1 MSELVPIP
9 LPLLLRRAFLE
20 YEREGKIFDLPRAKF
35 FRGLPGLNTSVRFH
49 GHVASTPLGP
59 AAGPHDQ
66 LVQNIVLSWLG
77 GSRIIELKTVQIL
90 DELKI
95 PRPCIDI
102 VNVGY
107 NVEWSQELRL
117 EQSLREYV
125 GAAMFIEI
133 LKASRLLGNDFSGDG
148 GDTIFDM
155 SVGYDLKG
163 ISSPRVRA
171 WTESM
176 KDATP
181 IVDELRSTLTGE
193 WARYRDL
200 PFPTRI
206 SDTLTLSTFH
216 GCPAGEIEGIVSFL
230 LTEMDLNVCVKL
242 NPTLLGKQHVEHL
255 LHDVLGYRELL
266 VTQEAFDKDLQFSEA
281 MEMIPRLE
289 RLARSRG
296 KRLAVKFS
304 NTLVVKNHR
313 TFFTDEVMY
322 MSGAPLHVLTLN
334 LVQKFREGMAARGPL
349 LIKEGRPEGGVV
361 PSAPHGGS
369 VSRGPQVGA
378 LALPESIPTSFSA
391 GLDSNNMAN
400 CVAMNFI
407 PVTTCTDLL
416 RPGGYGRL
424 IRYME
429 KLGDKMRA
437 ADAARLPD
445 FVVRYAG
452 QGEAAVDRV
461 VQNLQESLRAEF
473 AGADAAQLNRAA
485 SVLDEE
491 IAEPL
496 RAWVG
501 ARHGVPLRDVCRQI
515 ARNFVGALREAPLHQ
530 EAPLP
535 DAMIDALRGT
545 IAGLDQALVDVA
557 GLLNTPI
564 LVKEAT
570 ENPRYRWEQN
580 RGVPR
585 KIGSKLWLY
594 DCINCDKC
602 VPVCPNVANF
612 VYETKATDID
622 YANVLFTPDE
632 PPRKVPGGTFKVA
645 KAHQL
650 ANYAD
655 ACNDCGNCDV
665 FCPEDGG
672 PYIEKPRFFG
682 SLETYKKYAGRN
694 GFYLDFDGDETTIY
708 GTIAGKSFELSL
720 NLTTDRARFSD
731 GNAEVEIQLSH
742 GVLVEWKLK
751 PEIAESR
758 YVLDMRAYLQLKL
771 LAESVRNP
779 QHVNFANVAGT

>member
-20 YEREGKIFDLPRAKF
+20 YEREGKIFDLPKAKF
-35 FRGLPGLNTSVRFH
+35 FRGLPGLDTSVRFH
-49 GHVASTPLGP
+49 GHAASTPLGP

-66 LVQNIVLSWLG
+66 MVQNIVLSWLA

-102 VNVGY
+102 INVGY

-125 GAAMFIEI
+125 GAAMFTEI
-133 LKASRLLGNDFSGDG
+133 LKASKLLGEDFPGNWG
-148 GDTIFDM
+148 ETIFDM

-163 ISSPRVRA
+163 ISSPRVRT
-171 WTESM
+171 WMEQIM
-176 KDATP
+176 DATA
-181 IVDELRSTLTGE
+181 IVDELRSTLTGP

-242 NPTLLGKQHVEHL
+242 NPTLLGKPEVEHL
-255 LHDVLGYRELL
+255 LHDVLGYHELQ
-266 VTQEAFDKDLQFSEA
+266 VTEEAFDKDLQFAEA
-281 MEMIPRLE
+281 LDMIPRLD

-334 LVQKFREGMAARGPL
+334 LVQKFRHRMGAA
-349 LIKEGRPEGGVV
+349 
-361 PSAPHGGS
+361 
-369 VSRGPQVGA
+369 
-378 LALPESIPTSFSA
+378 IPISFSA

-416 RPGGYGRL
+416 RPGGYARL

-429 KLGDKMRA
+429 KLGDKMKEVGA
-437 ADAARLPD
+437 SRLPD
-445 FVVRYAG
+445 FVLRYAG
-452 QGEAAVDRV
+452 QGEAAIHAV
-461 VQNLQESLRAEF
+461 VHNLQESLREQF
-473 AGADAAQLNRAA
+473 AGADSSQLDHLHIVVGRDVAQ
-485 SVLDEE
+485 
-491 IAEPL
+491 PL
-496 RAWVG
+496 KEWVG
-501 ARHGVPLRDVCRQI
+501 ARHGVPLRTVCEEI
-515 ARNFVGALREAPLHQ
+515 AANARAHHD
-530 EAPLP
+530 APLP
-535 DAMIDALRGT
+535 RTMVDALRN
-545 IAGLDQALVDVA
+545 AVSGLEQALVDAA
-557 GLLNTPI
+557 GVLNTPI
-564 LVKEAT
+564 LVKETTA
-570 ENPRYRWEQN
+570 NSRYTWEHN
-580 RGVPR
+580 KGVPR

-612 VYETKATDID
+612 VYETSALEVAYDNYQLTSDG
-622 YANVLFTPDE
+622 
-632 PPRKVPGGTFKVA
+632 PPQRVPGGVFKVA
-645 KAHQL
+645 KSHQL

-682 SLETYKKYAGRN
+682 SLETYRKYAGRN
-694 GFYLDFDGDETTIY
+694 GFYVGFAGDQTTIY
-708 GTIAGKSFELSL
+708 GTIAGAGFQLRL
-720 NLTTDRARFSD
+720 NPTTDLARFED
-731 GNAEVEIQLSH
+731 AGAGVEIRLSS
-742 GVLVEWKLK
+742 GEIVSWKLK
-751 PEIAESR
+751 PSVASGCHT
-758 YVLDMRAYLQLKL
+758 LDMRPYLQLKL
-771 LAESVRNP
+771 LAESICNP
-779 QHVNFANVAGT
+779 HHVNFANAAGI